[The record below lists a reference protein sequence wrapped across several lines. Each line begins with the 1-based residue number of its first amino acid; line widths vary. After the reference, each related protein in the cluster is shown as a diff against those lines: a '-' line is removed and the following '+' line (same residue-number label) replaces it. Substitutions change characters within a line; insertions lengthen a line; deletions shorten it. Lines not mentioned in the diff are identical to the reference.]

1 MRVIPI
7 EDSLPGEHVVSVHPV
22 MSPDAKSHW
31 HRRLNLYTGRAL
43 SDIALTSEQ
52 QGRAGRL
59 ATSGQMM
66 SPGVVGGLEVTVD
79 STPVK
84 TGAQLPDESEERLR
98 RDDEPSSLPKQRRFD
113 SFYNIAPGFG
123 ITSSGEDVNIPTA
136 LRLDVLS
143 IPVYGPQ
150 FVVEPEKS
158 IADNGQKGSGNGEVG
173 TIEIVT
179 GEETGPPAADSSAA
193 LAARHEGPPL
203 RELIKLGLNV
213 PRAGVLL
220 VQPIVAELIGE
231 YDPSDSCELDPQNY
245 AFEDWQRADGCRLLF
260 YTWPVDWMPLPGRD
274 QYWRNR
280 VAYAIFNA
288 ERRNQPDQLL
298 PWEEVGVPIAL
309 VGFDDRWDI
318 QFVDRHSVVRDG
330 GRPKRRRMF
339 IPKSGNAFLWQARLK
354 QLAEQLAETDSDEM
368 AAADLASQFRYLPPV
383 GVLPR
388 KAVELK
394 TLANQSGDSWV
405 GRNNFF
411 PSTYRVGATPVPLE
425 QLDLAMKASAS
436 MTPFDTFAPD
446 VVEVLVPVPQI
457 WFEPDLLKV
466 EAVSPQFQKE
476 IDTLDAQINESLQ
489 RRKNVRR
496 KHGALVKSMTAQ
508 APTYVEGDP
517 DTDHP
522 FTPGEPDFGTTPKLD
537 NNHQPVLDKDGKP
550 VLLVTIVDELKQKLE
565 TMRGKVLAGAEL
577 DQFDTL
583 GLVAF
588 INFLRE
594 RVDRASDRV
603 DFGFLRVQTDI
614 YRKRQLI
621 LNNVAATRLATSP
634 VLASI
639 AQGDSAL
646 ATKADIQAF
655 LESSK
660 PPPKPEGDQTPPP
673 AATTGTTKASSFT
686 SGAVSSSMFVSKS
699 AAISS
704 KATTLVQPAATPVK
718 ALLLQQTSGRAFELS
733 QSLPATRAEVEQK
746 SPVIG
751 QKSVTRTVTI
761 VERIQDPKATESKNY
776 CVATKYDVIK
786 SLSGLGIMIDDI
798 DVPGLLVFDNNGK
811 VIFEGRVPKR
821 ETVDLAV
828 AIPDL
833 DKRILGEPADPEL
846 DEAKAFSIGVQLLED
861 TITVLRSVEARI
873 QEYEKVITL
882 CQTVLDQSRGFLSA
896 AENRLSA
903 LEHELAEA
911 RHDITVVRALLVDE
925 QNRVLEI
932 NERRDRVIRE
942 QVRFL
947 AYQRPRLVDLNV
959 ATPVRTLDPAVV
971 TSPIP
976 ACLGHDATIPSDLR
990 STIGLVRESPVKWFP
1005 YVHPLLARLDRIEM
1019 LHQTISTA
1027 KQRALAQQAI
1037 AVDFTSESPANT
1049 RAGMAIQ
1056 QAFFAQRSVVTQF
1069 RAQTSRVD
1077 LAVFANQNWKLA
1089 HDQAKEIVSLGDVI
1103 EADHGR
1109 TDLAQ
1114 EAARELE
1121 NISRIAGCLYTNFGT
1136 VKPEIRLDWVEAF
1149 SQFDR
1154 PVNFRNLAVLPRWH
1168 EIAFLDRR
1176 EMQALVDW
1184 LYQQVDPLQSGGV
1197 ALINDVVRIC
1207 LLLASHAP
1215 VNQIIAGHVP
1225 KATVV
1230 QTGGRVELDVDH
1242 TKLRVGMSVLMY
1254 SLTNEVLAR
1263 GLVEDLGAGKAAARV
1278 ITTVRK
1284 EVTLEPG
1291 ATAHFAESRALE
1303 TSPLTS
1309 GKFLR

>member
-1 MRVIPI
+1 
-7 EDSLPGEHVVSVHPV
+7 
-22 MSPDAKSHW
+22 
-31 HRRLNLYTGRAL
+31 
-43 SDIALTSEQ
+43 
-52 QGRAGRL
+52 
-59 ATSGQMM
+59 
-66 SPGVVGGLEVTVD
+66 
-79 STPVK
+79 
-84 TGAQLPDESEERLR
+84 
-98 RDDEPSSLPKQRRFD
+98 
-113 SFYNIAPGFG
+113 
-123 ITSSGEDVNIPTA
+123 
-136 LRLDVLS
+136 
-143 IPVYGPQ
+143 
-150 FVVEPEKS
+150 
-158 IADNGQKGSGNGEVG
+158 
-173 TIEIVT
+173 
-179 GEETGPPAADSSAA
+179 
-193 LAARHEGPPL
+193 
-203 RELIKLGLNV
+203 
-213 PRAGVLL
+213 
-220 VQPIVAELIGE
+220 
-231 YDPSDSCELDPQNY
+231 
-245 AFEDWQRADGCRLLF
+245 
-260 YTWPVDWMPLPGRD
+260 
-274 QYWRNR
+274 
-280 VAYAIFNA
+280 
-288 ERRNQPDQLL
+288 
-298 PWEEVGVPIAL
+298 
-309 VGFDDRWDI
+309 
-318 QFVDRHSVVRDG
+318 
-330 GRPKRRRMF
+330 
-339 IPKSGNAFLWQARLK
+339 
-354 QLAEQLAETDSDEM
+354 
-368 AAADLASQFRYLPPV
+368 
-383 GVLPR
+383 
-388 KAVELK
+388 
-394 TLANQSGDSWV
+394 
-405 GRNNFF
+405 
-411 PSTYRVGATPVPLE
+411 
-425 QLDLAMKASAS
+425 AS

-508 APTYVEGDP
+508 SPTYVESDP
-517 DTDHP
+517 DTDRP
-522 FTPGEPDFGTTPKLD
+522 FTPDEPDFGVKQKRD
-537 NNHQPVLDKDGKP
+537 KNDQPVFDNDGKP

-639 AQGDSAL
+639 AQGESAL

-655 LESSK
+655 LDASK
-660 PPPKPEGDQTPPP
+660 PPPKPQGEPQTPPP
-673 AATTGTTKASSFT
+673 AATTGTTTASSFT
-686 SGAVSSSMFVSKS
+686 SGAVSSSMFVTKS
-699 AAISS
+699 AATLS
-704 KATTLVQPAATPVK
+704 KTTTLVQSATAVK
-718 ALLLQQTSGRAFELS
+718 TLLLQQTSGRAFELA
-733 QSLPATRAEVEQK
+733 PPPPPPTRAEVEQK

-751 QKSVTRTVTI
+751 QKSVNRSVTI

-861 TITVLRSVEARI
+861 TIAVLRAVEARI
-873 QEYEKVITL
+873 QEYQKVIAL
-882 CQTVLDQSRGFLSA
+882 CQTVLEQTRGFLSA

-947 AYQRPRLVDLNV
+947 AYRRPRLVDLNV
-959 ATPVRTLDPAVV
+959 TTPVRTLDPAVV

-1005 YVHPLLARLDRIEM
+1005 NVHPLLARLDRIEM

-1027 KQRALAQQAI
+1027 KQRALVQQAV
-1037 AVDFTSESPANT
+1037 AVNFANESPANT

-1069 RAQTSRVD
+1069 RAQTSQID

-1089 HDQAKEIVSLGDVI
+1089 HDQAKEVVSLGDVI

-1136 VKPEIRLDWVEAF
+1136 VKPEIRLDWVESF

-1154 PVNFRNLAVLPRWH
+1154 SVNFRNLAVLPRWH

-1184 LYQQVDPLQSGGV
+1184 LYQQVDPLQPDGV

-1230 QTGGRVELDVDH
+1230 QTGGRVELAVDH
-1242 TKLRVGMSVLMY
+1242 TKIRVGMSVLMY
-1254 SLTNEVLAR
+1254 SPTNEVLAR
-1263 GLVEDLGAGKAAARV
+1263 GVVEDLGAGKAAARV
-1278 ITTVRK
+1278 VTTVRK
-1284 EVTLEPG
+1284 EVTLDPG
-1291 ATAHFAESRALE
+1291 ARAHFAESRALE
-1303 TSPLTS
+1303 TNSLTS
-1309 GKFLR
+1309 GKLLR